1 MCGLELCLVHR
12 RTVCVGPGGNGSQ
25 NARPSKTKESP
36 INAKMNHSDTS
47 KARYSPPERERALAA
62 LRASGVDVLIVGAG
76 INGAVTSA
84 ALASA
89 GASVAVLD
97 RGDIAGGVSSH
108 SSNLAWGGIKYL
120 EGGELRLVRKL
131 CLSRNRLMDAYPS
144 TVREIRFFTSIR
156 RGFRFWAVFVW
167 LGALLYWLMGNC
179 RMQVPRYLTRSQI
192 EREAPEIA
200 ADEVVG
206 GLEYS
211 DCYLYDND
219 SRFVFNFIRQ
229 AMDSSALV
237 ANYVAVERLT
247 WNESAARW
255 QVQCRDRVSNEAFS
269 LAVKALINCAG
280 PDADLLNES
289 SGIVT
294 DHHHVLSK
302 GIHLIVDRV
311 TELRKVLTFFASDG
325 RLFFVIPMGPKTC
338 IGTTDTPVRN
348 AGVSVTD
355 EDRDFVLANANAM
368 LNLEKPLT
376 TDDIIAERVGVRPL
390 AIAGVQQSQD
400 WVQLSRKHEIEV
412 DRERC
417 YVSVFGGKLTDC
429 LNVGDEMVM
438 RLEALGI
445 PMKASRPVWFGEPG
459 ETERQAF
466 MLHAAQA
473 ELDRLTAAHVPEPLS
488 RRFWR
493 RYGKAAFALVDAI
506 KADPRE
512 AELVLAEAEYTRAEL
527 RLIAER
533 EMIVEL
539 GDFMRRR
546 SKIEQVIR
554 RGTLI
559 ADPGLKEVSEI
570 LFGDQAGALLHA
582 YISEGVQ

>member
-1 MCGLELCLVHR
+1 MDRKIQDPV
-12 RTVCVGPGGNGSQ
+12 
-25 NARPSKTKESP
+25 KEPP
-36 INAKMNHSDTS
+36 INAEMKHNDTP
-47 KARYSPPERERALAA
+47 KARYSPPERERTLTA

-120 EGGELRLVRKL
+120 ESGELRLVRKL

-179 RMQVPRYLTRSQI
+179 RMQVPRYLTRSRI

-229 AMDSSALV
+229 AMDSNAVV
-237 ANYVAVERLT
+237 ANYVEVEGLT
-247 WNESAARW
+247 WNESTARW
-255 QVQCRDRVSNEAFS
+255 QVHCRDRVSNATLSFD
-269 LAVKALINCAG
+269 VKSLINCAG

-289 SGIVT
+289 SGIAT
-294 DHHHVLSK
+294 DHRHVLSK

-338 IGTTDTPVRN
+338 IGTTDTPVGTP
-348 AGVSVTD
+348 GVHVTD
-355 EDRDFVLANANAM
+355 EDREFVLANANAM

-390 AIAGVQQSQD
+390 AIAGVQQNQD

-412 DRERC
+412 DRERR
-417 YVSVFGGKLTDC
+417 YISVFGGKLTDC
-429 LNVGDEMVM
+429 LNVGDEMVAQ
-438 RLEALGI
+438 LEALGI
-445 PMKASRPVWFGEPG
+445 SMTASRPVWFGEPG
-459 ETERQAF
+459 EAERQAF
-466 MLHAAQA
+466 MLHAAEA
-473 ELDRLTAAHVPEPLS
+473 ELDRLTSAHVPEPLS

-493 RYGKAAFALVDAI
+493 RYGMAAFSLVDAI

-527 RLIAER
+527 RLVAQR
-533 EMIVEL
+533 EMVVEL

-546 SKIEQVIR
+546 SKIEQVVR
-554 RGTLI
+554 RSKLI
-559 ADPGLKEVSEI
+559 ADPGLREVSEI
-570 LFGDQAGALLHA
+570 LFGAQADALLDA
-582 YISEGVQ
+582 YICESARKLPA